1 MPSDIHR
8 QRFLACLNHRQADRV
23 PLTLGS
29 PSCSLHRDAQQR
41 LMDYLG
47 LHPLREAPV
56 LDRILQIVEPDL
68 QLIEHFDIDVLWLL
82 PEDGPVTWSADRQS
96 YMDEFGRCFIAGGG
110 FFNQTGSPLAQG
122 TAGELAAY
130 RFPVLTSDRVRGL
143 RQKAQQLY
151 EQGFGLGVDGPWGIY
166 EISSSLRGTT
176 DYLVDLALNPA
187 YAESIAERVLE
198 EHHIPYYTL
207 LLQEAAPY
215 CQMVMI
221 SDDLGSQQGLIFSP
235 RTFRQIFKPRL
246 RRLIEAIHSLADVKV
261 YMHSDGAVYDLIP
274 DLIEIGVQGLNP
286 VQYTAR
292 GMELERLKRQYGKD
306 LGFFGGSL
314 ENESLSYSTPQEVR
328 RITAEKINLL
338 APGGG
343 FLFASIHNIT
353 PEVPPENIVALFETA
368 QQYGRYR
375 ISASPTG

>member
-1 MPSDIHR
+1 MHTDLHR
-8 QRFLACLNHRQADRV
+8 QRFIACLDHRQADRI
-23 PLTLGS
+23 PLSLGG
-29 PSCSLHRDAQQR
+29 PSCSLHRAAQAR

-47 LHPLREAPV
+47 LVPLYEAP
-56 LDRILQIVEPDL
+56 LIDRILQIVEPDP

-96 YMDEFGRCFIAGGG
+96 YLDEFGRRFIAGGD
-110 FFNQTGSPLAQG
+110 FFNQTGSPLVKG
-122 TAGELAAY
+122 TAEELAAY
-130 RFPVLTSDRVRGL
+130 RFPSLSPERVQGL
-143 RQKAQQLY
+143 RQKAAHLY
-151 EQGFGLGVDGPWGIY
+151 EQGYGLGVDGPWGIY
-166 EISSSLRGTT
+166 EISSSLRGTA
-176 DYLVDLALNPA
+176 DYLVDLALHPA

-198 EHHIPYYTL
+198 EHHIPFYTL
-207 LLQEAAPY
+207 LLQQAAPY

-235 RTFRQIFKPRL
+235 RTFRHIFKPRL
-246 RRLIEAIHSLADVKV
+246 KRLIEHIHSLADVKV
-261 YMHSDGAVYDLIP
+261 YLHSDGAVYDLIP

-292 GMELERLKRQYGKD
+292 GMELERLKRQFGKD

-314 ENESLSYSTPQEVR
+314 ENESLSYSTPSEVR
-328 RITAEKINLL
+328 RIAAETIKIL

-353 PEVPPENIVALFETA
+353 PEVPPENIQALFETA
-368 QQYGRYR
+368 SQSGRYSV
-375 ISASPTG
+375 SA

>member
-1 MPSDIHR
+1 M
-8 QRFLACLNHRQADRV
+8 AWGWMV
-23 PLTLGS
+23 
-29 PSCSLHRDAQQR
+29 
-41 LMDYLG
+41 
-47 LHPLREAPV
+47 
-56 LDRILQIVEPDL
+56 
-68 QLIEHFDIDVLWLL
+68 
-82 PEDGPVTWSADRQS
+82 
-96 YMDEFGRCFIAGGG
+96 
-110 FFNQTGSPLAQG
+110 
-122 TAGELAAY
+122 
-130 RFPVLTSDRVRGL
+130 
-143 RQKAQQLY
+143 
-151 EQGFGLGVDGPWGIY
+151 PWGIY
-166 EISSSLRGTT
+166 EISSSLRGTA

-198 EHHIPYYTL
+198 EHHIPFYTL
-207 LLQEAAPY
+207 LLQQAAPY

-246 RRLIEAIHSLADVKV
+246 KRLIEHIHSLADVKV

-274 DLIEIGVQGLNP
+274 DLIEIGVEGLNP

-292 GMELERLKRQYGKD
+292 GMELERLKRQFGKD

-328 RITAEKINLL
+328 RIVAETIKIL

-353 PEVPPENIVALFETA
+353 PEVPPENILALFETA
-368 QQYGRYR
+368 APITVGIRV
-375 ISASPTG
+375 SA

>member
-1 MPSDIHR
+1 MQSDIHR
-8 QRFLACLNHRQADRV
+8 QRFQACLDHRQADRV
-23 PLTLGS
+23 PLTLGG
-29 PSCSLHRDAQQR
+29 PSCALHREAQQR

-47 LHPLREAPV
+47 LARRSEPV
-56 LDRILQIVEPDL
+56 MIDRILQIVVPDP

-82 PEDGPVTWSADRQS
+82 PEDGPATWSADRQS
-96 YMDEFGRCFIAGGG
+96 YGDEFGRRFIAGGG
-110 FFNQTGSPLAQG
+110 FFNQVGSPLVQG
-122 TAGELAAY
+122 TAEELAAY
-130 RFPVLTSDRVRGL
+130 RFPSLASERVEGL
-143 RQKAQQLY
+143 SQKAVQRY
-151 EQGFGLGVDGPWGIY
+151 EQGYGLGVDGPWGIY
-166 EISSSLRGTT
+166 EISSSLRGTA

-187 YAESIAERVLE
+187 YAEAIAERVLE
-198 EHHIPYYTL
+198 EYHIPYYTL
-207 LLQEAAPY
+207 LLKAAAPH

-246 RRLIEAIHSLADVKV
+246 KRLIEHIHSLADVKV

-274 DLIEIGVQGLNP
+274 DLIEIGVEGINP

-292 GMELERLKRQYGKD
+292 GMELERLKRQYGQD

-314 ENESLSYSTPQEVR
+314 ENESLSYSQPQEVR
-328 RITAEKINLL
+328 RIATETINIL

-353 PEVPPENIVALFETA
+353 PEVPPENILALFETA
-368 QQYGRYR
+368 RQSGKYTA
-375 ISASPTG
+375 SA